1 MPYRVSK
8 GGGSCGT
15 SKWAVLNSATG
26 KTMGCHSTKASADKQ
41 LTALNINV
49 VAKEAGDPMPQP
61 LSESTSLVEAT
72 TSANAGTGLLEVEFI
87 TPGWGSS
94 GYYSPQVVEAAAPLF
109 TVGTHMYFDHPTA
122 AEDTERPQRSV
133 RDLAAVITEAGHVDP
148 ASGGVRGTVQP
159 LAPYRDLLT
168 DEAFAMNVGL
178 SIRGSATDITIGEA
192 EGRRGPIIEG
202 LSDIASVDFVTRAG
216 RGGKVLQVLESARF
230 VDEATADDRARQLS
244 DTVRAAYPDQGVY
257 AWVMDQDAERQV
269 VWYQVCTDSGP
280 SHTYEQTYDVADNDV
295 DITLTGDPI
304 EVSRVTRYVPVN
316 PAGPTTT
323 QESQEDTM
331 PQIEEARLREL
342 EEASGRVPTLESERD
357 AAVQE
362 RDQARR
368 ELAESRAR
376 ETATTTARTR
386 VVAANATLPP
396 ATVDRIVVEATRSI
410 PLTDAGQ
417 LDEAALN
424 TAVDTARTAEEAY
437 LTSLT
442 GAHTDGKVVGF
453 GASAPGEVTE
463 ATKPTTNAW
472 GRPLAEIKGA

>member
-1 MPYRVSK
+1 
-8 GGGSCGT
+8 
-15 SKWAVLNSATG
+15 
-26 KTMGCHSTKASADKQ
+26 
-41 LTALNINV
+41 
-49 VAKEAGDPMPQP
+49 
-61 LSESTSLVEAT
+61 
-72 TSANAGTGLLEVEFI
+72 
-87 TPGWGSS
+87 
-94 GYYSPQVVEAAAPLF
+94 
-109 TVGTHMYFDHPTA
+109 
-122 AEDTERPQRSV
+122 
-133 RDLAAVITEAGHVDP
+133 
-148 ASGGVRGTVQP
+148 
-159 LAPYRDLLT
+159 
-168 DEAFAMNVGL
+168 
-178 SIRGSATDITIGEA
+178 
-192 EGRRGPIIEG
+192 
-202 LSDIASVDFVTRAG
+202 
-216 RGGKVLQVLESARF
+216 
-230 VDEATADDRARQLS
+230 
-244 DTVRAAYPDQGVY
+244 
-257 AWVMDQDAERQV
+257 
-269 VWYQVCTDSGP
+269 
-280 SHTYEQTYDVADNDV
+280 
-295 DITLTGDPI
+295 
-304 EVSRVTRYVPVN
+304 VTRYVPVN

-342 EEASGRVPTLESERD
+342 EEAFGRVTTLEQRATTAEG
-357 AAVQE
+357 E